1 MAARTVGTKKIIETG
16 RYVIIFNVENGKEI
30 MFGKHDFPDPFI
42 LDYPNLID
50 IGIMGHCPN
59 KCKFCYQGGQEQP
72 NMKLE
77 DFRRIIDES
86 KTYTNQV
93 ALGGRGDPNLHEN
106 FGEIVG
112 YARENVV
119 VPNYTTSGL
128 GLTSEHTEIS
138 KMCGAVAVSDYD
150 QDFTHSALQRL
161 MDSDIKTN
169 LHFLLS
175 KESLEKAEKIL
186 KGEDV
191 WGGKIDLDRL
201 NAVIFLLF
209 KPQGRGKK
217 LKDWILTNDDLKEF
231 IDLRLEGKT
240 NFKIGMDSC
249 LVNRITQTTTLT
261 KMEEMFLDTCEAA
274 RMSCYISPDMMLMP
288 CSFADKDKYGVSLK
302 DASIEDA
309 WKLSLAFVKTRLMLE
324 ENKERCPFGL

>member
-1 MAARTVGTKKIIETG
+1 MVTRRIGTKKIIETD
-16 RYVIIFNVENGKEI
+16 RYVIIFNVANGKEI
-30 MFGKHDFPDPFI
+30 TFGKSGFPDPFM

-50 IGIMGHCPN
+50 IGIMGHCLN

-106 FGEIVG
+106 FGDIVE
-112 YARENVV
+112 YARENIV

-128 GLTSEHTEIS
+128 GLTSDHIEIS

-150 QDFTHSALQRL
+150 QEFTYSALQRL

-175 KESLEKAEKIL
+175 KKSLEKAVNIF
-186 KGEDV
+186 KGRDV
-191 WGGKIDLDRL
+191 WDGKIDLDRL

-209 KPQGRGKK
+209 KPQGRGRE
-217 LKDWILTNDDLKEF
+217 LKDWILTNEDLKEF
-231 IDLRLEGKT
+231 MDLRMEGKT

-249 LVNRITQTTTLT
+249 LVNRLSQTTTLT
-261 KMEEMFLDTCEAA
+261 KLEEIFLDTCEAA
-274 RMSCYISPDMMLMP
+274 RMSCYISPDMIFMP
-288 CSFADKDKYGVSLK
+288 CSFADKDKYGISLK
-302 DASIEDA
+302 DISIEDA
-309 WKLSLAFVKTRLMLE
+309 WKQSHAFVQTRLMLE
-324 ENKERCPFGL
+324 ENKERCPFDF

>member
-1 MAARTVGTKKIIETG
+1 MVARMAGTKKIVETG
-16 RYVIIFNVENGKEI
+16 RYVIIFNVVNGKEI
-30 MFGKHDFPDPFI
+30 IFGKHGFPDPFM

-59 KCKFCYQGGQEQP
+59 KCKFCYQGSHEQP
-72 NMKLE
+72 NMKLK
-77 DFRRIIDES
+77 DFKRIIDES
-86 KTYTNQV
+86 KAYTNQI

-128 GLTSEHTEIS
+128 GLTSEHIEIS
-138 KMCGAVAVSDYD
+138 KMCGAVAVSDYG
-150 QDFTHSALQRL
+150 QEFTFGALQKL

-175 KESLEKAEKIL
+175 KESLGKAVNIL

-217 LKDWILTNDDLKEF
+217 LKDWALTNEDLKEF
-231 IDLRLEGKT
+231 IDLRLEGNA

-249 LVNRITQTTTLT
+249 LVNRITQTTTLS

-274 RMSCYISPDMMLMP
+274 RMSCYITPDMILMP
-288 CSFADKDKYGVSLK
+288 CSFADRDKYGVSLENM
-302 DASIEDA
+302 SIEDA
-309 WKLSLAFVKTRLMLE
+309 WKLSRAFTKTRQLLE
-324 ENKERCPFGL
+324 INKERCPYGF

>member
-1 MAARTVGTKKIIETG
+1 MVARTVGTKKIIETG

>member
-30 MFGKHDFPDPFI
+30 MFGKRDFPDPFI

-72 NMKLE
+72 NMRLE

-128 GLTSEHTEIS
+128 GLTSEHIEIS

-175 KESLEKAEKIL
+175 KESLEKAVNIL
-186 KGEDV
+186 KGNDV

-217 LKDWILTNDDLKEF
+217 LKNWTLTNDDLKEF

>member
-1 MAARTVGTKKIIETG
+1 MVARMVGMKKIVETD
-16 RYVIIFNVENGKEI
+16 RYVIIFNVANGKEI
-30 MFGKHDFPDPFI
+30 IFGKHGFPDPFM

-59 KCKFCYQGGQEQP
+59 ECKFCYQGSQKQP

-77 DFRRIIDES
+77 DFKRIINES
-86 KTYTNQV
+86 KTFTNQV

-112 YARENVV
+112 YARENIV

-128 GLTSEHTEIS
+128 GLTSKHIEIS
-138 KMCGAVAVSDYD
+138 KMCGAVAVSDYG
-150 QDFTHSALQRL
+150 QDFTFGALQKL

-175 KESLEKAEKIL
+175 KKSLEKAVNIL

-191 WGGKIDLDRL
+191 WSGKIDLDQL

-209 KPQGRGKK
+209 KPQGRGKD
-217 LKDWILTNDDLKEF
+217 LKNWSLTNGELKEF
-231 IDLRLEGKT
+231 VDLRLAGKT
-240 NFKIGMDSC
+240 KFKIGMDSC
-249 LVNRITQTTTLT
+249 LVNRLVQITSLT
-261 KMEEMFLDTCEAA
+261 KSEEMFLDTCEAA
-274 RMSCYISPDMMLMP
+274 RMSCYISPDMMLVP
-288 CSFADKDKYGVSLK
+288 CSFADHSRRGISLRKMSIKRAWNNSRGFVS
-302 DASIEDA
+302 
-309 WKLSLAFVKTRLMLE
+309 TRLTLQQNRE
-324 ENKERCPFGL
+324 KCPFGF